1 MKKAID
7 ITGKLLKIDWKIGK
21 IRYPFSITTN
31 VFNCK
36 HRKDGCE
43 NNCLCY
49 NAGLKMLR
57 EKIEART
64 SLKRG
69 SLNTIIETPGKIE
82 FRLHKPLKE
91 DTCYIDILFQK
102 EGIFTPEDVQ
112 EFNVLVGKLG
122 NSVIDKVRRTFRK
135 DK

>member
-7 ITGKLLKIDWKIGK
+7 ITKKLLKIDWKIGE
-21 IRYPFSITTN
+21 IRYPFSLTASI
-31 VFNCK
+31 FNCK
-36 HRKDGCE
+36 HRKDSCE
-43 NNCLCY
+43 NNCPYY
-49 NAGLKMLR
+49 NAGLRMLR
-57 EKIEART
+57 ERMETKI
-64 SLKRG
+64 SLERG
-69 SLNTIIETPGKIE
+69 SLNTIIETPSKIE
-82 FRLHKPLKE
+82 YRLHKPVKE
-91 DTCYIDILFQK
+91 DTCYIDVLFQK